1 MKTEQ
6 LWFRM
11 SSTAHEKSCVVAMRM
26 KLGWEGFG
34 IYVGILSL
42 LRNSED
48 GSLPVDFEQ
57 IGWTLRCPSNTVKSV
72 VMDFG
77 LFMLTDD
84 GGHFFDQNL
93 IDEMEQYQSALD
105 ERREAGRRSAE
116 RRWGTKADQNSNG
129 NAMHDSEPP
138 PKTTEKQAK
147 DMGDPSK
154 NVTGVTDLDAINKQI
169 KKDTLNTSYCIKQ
182 SDASDS
188 FDGGTPVGVGLPKNK
203 IQDDFFNQ
211 LDDRWQAIMQRWYAH
226 KKKLSPKFR
235 NMKILKENFE
245 YLTELSGGDIDCA
258 EAIVDYSIKQ
268 CYSGLFK
275 PAMGRGGKSAKPSKK
290 KDVKYSNDAWGNSQ
304 ENLPKVELK
313 IDENGNPCP
322 F

>member
-11 SSTAHEKSCVVAMRM
+11 YANLPEQMDVVALRM

-34 IYVGILSL
+34 IYIGILCM
-42 LRNSED
+42 LRRSAD
-48 GSLPVDFEQ
+48 GTMPTDYNQ
-57 IGWTLRCPSNTVKSV
+57 IGWHLHSSNDKVKSV
-72 VMDFG
+72 INDFG
-77 LFMLTDD
+77 LFTLAEDGKRFFNQDLTE
-84 GGHFFDQNL
+84 
-93 IDEMEQYQSALD
+93 EMKRVQSMLD
-105 ERREAGRRSAE
+105 ERSEAGRFGAE
-116 RRWGTKADQNSNG
+116 KRWRTKAEQNSNG
-129 NAMHDSEPP
+129 
-138 PKTTEKQAK
+138 
-147 DMGDPSK
+147 
-154 NVTGVTDLDAINKQI
+154 DAISIPAQEPETMANATETIANATLFDGLKQN
-169 KKDTLNTSYCIKQ
+169 KKDAYNTSYCIKQ

-203 IQDDFFNQ
+203 FQDDFFNQ